1 MLELVVAV
9 ANEEQCSNSEA
20 IERLAG
26 RNAPGPRTNADRSV
40 IGEFMDRTRRLRL
53 KRNELFG
60 APLFRDPSFDMLLE
74 LFATH
79 QRGEEISVTS
89 LCYASGVPAT
99 TALRHL
105 GQLEKHGL
113 IVRDGDEHDQRRSR
127 VWPTP
132 KAIAGVEA
140 IFERWHVAWAH
151 ALDSMAADP
160 V

>member
-1 MLELVVAV
+1 LVA
-9 ANEEQCSNSEA
+9 AISDEERCSYSEA
-20 IERLAG
+20 IERLAE
-26 RNAPGPRTNADRSV
+26 RNAPSPSGITSHAV
-40 IGEFMDRTRRLRL
+40 IGELMDRTRRIRL

-74 LFATH
+74 LFAVH

-113 IVRDGDEHDQRRSR
+113 IMRDGDERDQRRSH
-127 VWPTP
+127 VWPTA
-132 KAIAGVEA
+132 KAIAGIEA
-140 IFERWHVAWAH
+140 IFDRWRAVWSH
-151 ALDSMAADP
+151 ATEQMDNLAEEP
-160 V
+160 